1 LGKEIE
7 KVNGLRQKYRKFP
20 PSTTNF
26 TIKRYIRSPI
36 SGEDLMRIFIY
47 PKAIDLGKVNVK
59 STEMRNFCIKNEMT
73 THIIA
78 RINTELEELQ
88 DSYKIA

>member
-1 LGKEIE
+1 
-7 KVNGLRQKYRKFP
+7 
-20 PSTTNF
+20 
-26 TIKRYIRSPI
+26 
-36 SGEDLMRIFIY
+36 MRIFIY

-78 RINTELEELQ
+78 RINTDHEELG